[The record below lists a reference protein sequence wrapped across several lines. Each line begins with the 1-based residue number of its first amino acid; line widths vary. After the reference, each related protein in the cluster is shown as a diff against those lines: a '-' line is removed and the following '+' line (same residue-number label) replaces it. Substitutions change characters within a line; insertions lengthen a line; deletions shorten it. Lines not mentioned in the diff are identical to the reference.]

1 MPDFFQHLHLN
12 NLTSFAILW
21 TIKISTHLNTLL
33 EKSLTLAQVRNSQS
47 QFFLPEW
54 WVQKNNW
61 DAYKLWSGSSNL
73 TMYCKTHSYTP
84 KAITLWNSEP
94 DLFGTSQVTWIFL
107 PEVCK
112 SNLQLKEMFEINNF
126 SKVKWG

>member
-12 NLTSFAILW
+12 NFISSAILC
-21 TIKISTHLNTLL
+21 TIKISKALNTLL

-54 WVQKNNW
+54 WVQTNNW
-61 DAYKLWSGSSNL
+61 DAYKLWSGSGNL
-73 TMYCKTHSYTP
+73 TMYCNTDSYTL
-84 KAITLWNSEP
+84 KAITLQNFEP

-112 SNLQLKEMFEINNF
+112 SNLQLKETFEINNF